1 MLPVKVGEM
10 YAITVRI
17 LEENI
22 KKSFS
27 NSKSL
32 DANSSIIYCNSTN
45 SMAQDPSWEA
55 ATSWASQGVLWQD
68 QGSIKASV
76 PLSVKISYVC
86 RCEPFL
92 ENVERTFCVWL
103 GRWGTENVVNQ
114 WYCREEEGLVI
125 VQMLCRVWGEK
136 GCCCVNKR
144 GLNILRSSWAST
156 AWRE

>member
-45 SMAQDPSWEA
+45 SMAQDPS
-55 ATSWASQGVLWQD
+55 
-68 QGSIKASV
+68 
-76 PLSVKISYVC
+76 
-86 RCEPFL
+86 
-92 ENVERTFCVWL
+92 
-103 GRWGTENVVNQ
+103 
-114 WYCREEEGLVI
+114 
-125 VQMLCRVWGEK
+125 
-136 GCCCVNKR
+136 
-144 GLNILRSSWAST
+144 
-156 AWRE
+156 